1 MKYRM
6 IERCRDAFP
15 VRLMC
20 HCLRVSPSG
29 YYAWRDRPLS
39 ARARDNRRL
48 LTRIEA
54 IHAESDGV
62 LGSPRIW
69 EELHYEGETC
79 NKKRVARLM
88 RNQGLQGIP
97 QRKRRRKAPSRQR
110 PAGIQNHL
118 RRDFAAETPNTKWVT
133 DITYIRT
140 GEDGWLYLCV
150 VVDLHSGII
159 VGWSM
164 SHRQERQLVIQ
175 AVLMALWQR
184 EERTPVVLH
193 SDRGCQFTSD
203 EYQRFLKG
211 HNLVCSMSAVGSCA
225 DNAAAESFFGMLKR
239 ERVNRRQYRT
249 RAEARADVFDYIE
262 RFHNPRKRRRME
274 MLKQKE
280 LLLTQPSVEKG

>member
-20 HCLRVSPSG
+20 DCLKVSPSG
-29 YYAWRDRPLS
+29 YYDWRDRPLS
-39 ARARDNRRL
+39 HRAKDNQRL
-48 LTRIEA
+48 LGRIEA
-54 IHAESDGV
+54 IHADSDGV
-62 LGSPRIW
+62 MGSPRIW
-69 EELHYEGETC
+69 EELRYEGERC
-79 NKKRVARLM
+79 SKNRVARLM
-88 RNQGLQGIP
+88 RRHDLQGIP
-97 QRKRRRKAPSRQR
+97 QRKRRSKKPAKQR

-118 RRDFAAETPNTKWVT
+118 QRDFVAEEPNTKWVT

-140 GEDGWLYLCV
+140 AEEHWLYLCV

-184 EERTPVVLH
+184 EERSPVILH

-211 HNLVCSMSAVGSCA
+211 HNLICSMSAVGSCA

-239 ERVNRRQYRT
+239 ERVNRRIYQT
-249 RAEARADVFDYIE
+249 RAEARVDVFDYIE
-262 RFHNPRKRRRME
+262 RFHNPRKRRRLE
-274 MLKQKE
+274 MLQQKE
-280 LLLTQPSVEKG
+280 LLLTKLSVKKG